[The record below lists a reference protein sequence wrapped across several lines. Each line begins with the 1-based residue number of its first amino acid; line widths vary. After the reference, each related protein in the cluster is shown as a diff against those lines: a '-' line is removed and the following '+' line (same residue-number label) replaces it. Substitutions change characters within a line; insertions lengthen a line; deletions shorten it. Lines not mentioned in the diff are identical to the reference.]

1 MNMTC
6 SGELI
11 TAGRQAKVKIL
22 VDTGNSL
29 DSCAAISK
37 QKADELG
44 LRIEPS
50 SCTIGTASK
59 GNSMTT
65 CGTID
70 NLKLRFGG
78 QAAPVA
84 LEKVVVLPEL
94 NGDINLGSRFLNSYN
109 STLSWKQ
116 GQATLQLSDKQGKGS
131 EPILFQMEPAQVE
144 PESRGSL
151 LVLAAEVDGL
161 VKVTINKDMR
171 IDPHIAQKVIMRVAN
186 LPETASI
193 FIPAG
198 QTQNGLEVVD
208 GIFRTT
214 RRDKNDTVFQM
225 LFLNN
230 TEGALTLRAGLTSL
244 EVYTCTDKGIRLDAD
259 EMTPPVTATINQLT
273 GKTVN
278 LTRKEQE
285 ILDEL
290 KIQENPYLNK
300 NPDIKSKAI
309 ALVLKYADV
318 FTPSSESQVG
328 VTDLLDMKLKMKPG
342 PVIRQKVRP
351 MNPDM
356 KASADKQVSSWLKD
370 GIISPSVSEYSSPMV
385 PVKKKDGTIR
395 WCIDFRQV
403 NDRVIADSFP
413 IPRIEE
419 LVQAAAG
426 HKLYSALDCF
436 AAYHHIRVHQ
446 DSKKY
451 TAFSTPDG
459 HYEFNRMPFG
469 IKPAVS
475 IFSRFVAMG
484 MAGVSPAHVQKYLDD
499 QLAHTNGPVK
509 MLEVLEQIFL
519 RHRELDLKIKPSKTH
534 LFQTEIQ
541 YLGHKLSEEGI
552 TMIPEYLEK
561 ILEWPTPKG
570 KSQLSHMLG
579 LFGYYRAFI
588 PGFAQLTRDMN
599 GIKGEKAIFRWTDKM
614 TEDLTELKNRF
625 KQSTVRTYPDYKS
638 HKPFVLT
645 IDFSSEAVG
654 VLLEQEQGGSMKLIA
669 AAGRKTTPG
678 ETHYAS
684 WKGEYA
690 ALVYGIRKFEHMLA
704 YRPFI
709 VKTDSK
715 TLTFR
720 SNIKPITGILARW
733 VEYLSGFEFTTQ
745 HIPGK
750 ENVVADA
757 ISRTPEHLDKPSQ
770 EEEEE
775 AEAYAVHQLQM
786 AGIKDRP
793 GSQVLNLT
801 KFSGNQ
807 LEIAQKQ
814 DRILSQVYQ
823 WIKDP
828 TTGEDRRR
836 AKGLHKDLQFYKDA
850 LPSISLVTTADQNRV
865 LGQVYQN
872 WLGEPRVRLLV
883 PDSLRDEVFQACHEH
898 EISGHWGLSTI
909 VARARNYFMYPGM
922 ATDLA
927 ARYMVCQKCMRKT
940 KKVST
945 FQHGHYPDR
954 AAQPMERLYIDL
966 YGPLPEIERA
976 PGKEIGS
983 KQTGSQPG
991 KTTFKYI
998 LSVEDSW
1005 SRYVDLIPIP
1015 DKTAITV
1022 ATYLTEEFTSRFGF
1036 PAELY
1041 SDQGREFCNQVFEE
1055 LQRLGKYEHIFSP
1068 AYNPQANKVERF
1080 HRNLTSML
1088 TLELDREDVNWMT
1101 KLPAIK
1107 LAYNSKVHRAIGVTP
1122 ALAFLGRELK
1132 IPISLIIPEPA
1143 PYTLQTWV
1151 GQLKDRY
1158 TKIFDKMYKNS
1169 QAMHRGNAGLYSNR
1183 KAAFQVGDLVW
1194 WWTKRQVQNKPLKIT
1209 HRWTGLYRIVEVMN
1223 EICVQIQAENIPGKP
1238 ITTTVHQ
1245 LMKYT
1250 GDNIQHHDA
1259 PRQDEVLHLPPDDEV
1274 EFQPGEVEASAPM
1287 GMGAVAQNSRYNL
1300 RSQGFRRPPELP
1312 PQEAIE
1318 AEGIEEEMGPS
1329 TNLGEQ
1335 AREPGGG
1342 EDDWVPENGDEDSG
1356 ELEKTMISQEELT
1369 RENEGN
1375 DSIVSKAMSPIKHV
1389 PGAPKTPG
1397 VRHSTPWKETETPN
1411 RFQMPRKQRIIFRNE
1426 LDPVEEENT
1435 VGHDHHNDTPR
1446 PDGLDPQDDPDA
1458 TLTNEETVTDRGL
1471 EAVTYSGLRRSPRL
1485 RDEILGADETINDA
1499 ALAGVM
1505 GANYADEEA
1514 EDLRRR
1520 EQEEAG
1526 DLRGRE
1532 QERASEDIRTPANT
1546 AGPDESRRTRSGH
1559 KIWSFGEKK

>member
-6 SGELI
+6 QGELI
-11 TAGRQAKVKIL
+11 TTGKQTKVRIL

-37 QKADELG
+37 SKADELG
-44 LRIEPS
+44 LEIAPS
-50 SCTIGTASK
+50 NNTIGTASRN
-59 GNSMTT
+59 NSMTT

-70 NLKLRFGG
+70 HLKLRFGG
-78 QAAPVA
+78 HTDLVT
-84 LEKVVVLPEL
+84 LEKVIVLPEL
-94 NGDINLGSRFLNSYN
+94 NGDINLGASFLNSYD
-109 STLSWKQ
+109 STLSWRQ
-116 GQATLQLSDKQGKGS
+116 GRATLQLSGKQGKGS
-131 EPILFQMEPAQVE
+131 APILFQMEPGAVE
-144 PESRGSL
+144 SEQDGSL
-151 LVLAAEVDGL
+151 LVLAAEVNGL
-161 VKVTINKDMR
+161 VKVTINKDLR
-171 IDPHIAQKVIMRVAN
+171 IEPHMAQKVIMRVAN

-193 FIPAG
+193 YVPAG

-208 GIFRTT
+208 GIFRTA

-230 TEGALTLRAGLTSL
+230 TEGALTLRAGRTNL
-244 EVYTCTDKGIRLDAD
+244 EVFTCTDKGIRLDTDAAA
-259 EMTPPVTATINQLT
+259 PPVTATINQMT
-273 GKTVN
+273 GKTVA
-278 LTRKEQE
+278 LTSKEKD

-290 KIQENPYLNK
+290 NIENNEYLNK
-300 NPDIKSKAI
+300 HPEVKNKAI
-309 ALVLKYADV
+309 ALILKYADV
-318 FTPSSESQVG
+318 FTPSTESQVG

-351 MNPDM
+351 MNPAM
-356 KASADKQVSSWLKD
+356 KESADKQIQNWLKD

-395 WCIDFRQV
+395 WCIDFRQI
-403 NDRVIADSFP
+403 NDRVVADSFP

-426 HKLYSALDCF
+426 HQLYSALDCF
-436 AAYHHIRVHQ
+436 AAYHHIRVHK

-459 HYEFNRMPFG
+459 HYEFDRMPFG

-484 MAGVSPAHVQKYLDD
+484 MAGVSPAHVEKYLDD
-499 QLAHTNGPVK
+499 QLAHTNDHWK

-519 RHRELDLKIKPSKTH
+519 RHRELNLKIKPSKTH
-534 LFQTEIQ
+534 LFQTEVQ
-541 YLGHKLSEEGI
+541 YLGHKLSKEGI
-552 TMIPEYLEK
+552 EMIPEYLDK
-561 ILEWPTPKG
+561 IVNWPQPKN
-570 KSQLSHMLG
+570 KSQLNHMLG

-599 GIKGEKAIFRWTDKM
+599 GIKGEKATFMWTPEM
-614 TEDLTELKNRF
+614 TVNLVELKKRF
-625 KQSTVRTYPDYKS
+625 EQSTARTYPDYKS
-638 HKPFVLT
+638 QKPFILT
-645 IDFSSEAVG
+645 IDFSAEAIG
-654 VLLEQEQGGSMKLIA
+654 VLLEQEQEGQMKLIA

-678 ETHYAS
+678 EAHYAS

-690 ALVYGIRKFEHMLA
+690 ALVYGIRKFEHILSF
-704 YRPFI
+704 RPFV

-720 SNIKPITGILARW
+720 SNIRPMTGILARW

-786 AGIKDRP
+786 AGVKDRP
-793 GSQVLNLT
+793 SSQVLNLT

-807 LEIAQKQ
+807 LEKAQKQ
-814 DRILSQVYQ
+814 DKVLSQVYQ
-823 WIKDP
+823 WLKDP
-828 TTGEDRRR
+828 ITGESRRR
-836 AKGLHKDLQFYKDA
+836 SKGLHKDLQFYKDI

-872 WLGEPRVRLLV
+872 WLGESRIRLLI

-898 EISGHWGLSTI
+898 EASGHWSLPTI
-909 VARARNYFMYPGM
+909 VARARNYFLYPGM
-922 ATDLA
+922 ATDMA
-927 ARYMVCQKCMRKT
+927 ARYMVCQKCLRKT
-940 KKVST
+940 KKVSN
-945 FQHGHYPDR
+945 FQHGHFPDR

-976 PGKEIGS
+976 SNTVIEH
-983 KQTGSQPG
+983 QQAGSQPG
-991 KTTFKYI
+991 KTTYKYI

-1015 DKTAITV
+1015 DKAAITV
-1022 ATYLTEEFTSRFGF
+1022 ATYLNEEFTSRFGF

-1041 SDQGREFCNQVFEE
+1041 SDQGREFCNQVFDE
-1055 LQRLGKYEHIFSP
+1055 LQKLGKYEHIFSP
-1068 AYNPQANKVERF
+1068 AYNPQANLVERF

-1088 TLELDREDVNWMT
+1088 TVELAREDINWIS
-1101 KLPAIK
+1101 KLGAIK

-1132 IPISLIIPEPA
+1132 IPLSLVVPEPA
-1143 PYTLQTWV
+1143 PYTVQTWV
-1151 GQLKDRY
+1151 GQLKERY
-1158 TKIFDKMYKNS
+1158 TKIFEKMYKDS
-1169 QAMHRGNAGLYSNR
+1169 TDMHTQNARLYSKE

-1209 HRWTGLYRIVEVMN
+1209 HRWTGLYRIIEVMN
-1223 EICVQIQAENIPGKP
+1223 EICVRIQSENVPGKP
-1238 ITTTVHQ
+1238 MITTVHQ

-1259 PRQDEVLHLPPDDEV
+1259 PRQDEVIYLPPDDET
-1274 EFQPGEVEASAPM
+1274 EFRPGEVEASAPM
-1287 GMGAVAQNSRYNL
+1287 GKGAVAQNHRYNL

-1312 PQEAIE
+1312 P
-1318 AEGIEEEMGPS
+1318 EEPVDEEDQVTES
-1329 TNLGEQ
+1329 
-1335 AREPGGG
+1335 GGG
-1342 EDDWVPENGDEDSG
+1342 KLVQPAEEREG
-1356 ELEKTMISQEELT
+1356 EELAET
-1369 RENEGN
+1369 TGGGDRSPDRGQGRPDPDRAKRSPQGKGGN
-1375 DSIVSKAMSPIKHV
+1375 HSLRSDLGSPIEHG

-1397 VRHSTPWKETETPN
+1397 VCHSTPGKDLETPA
-1411 RFQMPRKQRIIFRNE
+1411 RSRRPKKPRWIFGEN
-1426 LDPVEEENT
+1426 LGTVEEE
-1435 VGHDHHNDTPR
+1435 VEPKQAQHDDTPR
-1446 PDGLDPQDDPDA
+1446 PDELGLEEDLDA
-1458 TLTNEETVTDRGL
+1458 TLTNEGTSDADNTVCEETVRDKQITTYRAGL
-1471 EAVTYSGLRRSPRL
+1471 GSPPCIQ
-1485 RDEILGADETINDA
+1485 DEFCGVEDTTNDE

-1505 GANYADEEA
+1505 AENYADEEE
-1514 EDLRRR
+1514 EDRRLR
-1520 EQEEAG
+1520 EQGGATNELQTPSNNVEPTEAK
-1526 DLRGRE
+1526 
-1532 QERASEDIRTPANT
+1532 S
-1546 AGPDESRRTRSGH
+1546 TRSGQR
-1559 KIWSFGEKK
+1559 WQ